1 MSFMY
6 RSKPTEI
13 NNRGLSQKLLY
24 EVIMPPKA
32 AIALPNT
39 AIYNMIRFWG
49 RKPWNIVR
57 KHIEHYTKEGG
68 IVFDPFAGCGVA
80 TIEAL
85 KTCRRSIYND
95 LNKFLCFLAR
105 TSCKPVDIDK
115 LEEYFK
121 ILTKQVLQKKHIV
134 LLDGKSTPIAYDWLY
149 STTCPAD
156 KMPAAIRDVLYVLSY
171 KPTED
176 KEKLTKLVKIG
187 RKRKIAKLA
196 VSLYKVISK
205 HEQITHPE
213 MVKAAKLKVAPEM
226 YLRAVRVL
234 EDFGLIVNVGE
245 TPTLIRYECSNR
257 KCKEREKEPDKE
269 DILKLN
275 EISRMIPTYY
285 YPTDTLCYPSKERFL
300 TKRPGTESVD
310 KLFTKRTLIA
320 LSIVRNEI
328 EQLDAEDSIKE
339 ALFLCFAAI
348 LEHVSKMQRP
358 NKKGWDAKNY
368 IIRPVFLEQNVY
380 QVFKTRFKRI
390 IAGKKE
396 SKKEIAPFYKES
408 VDPLNVI
415 DAKANVCF
423 LNADARETL
432 LPEEKV
438 DYVFTDPEYG
448 DSIQYYELSYMASK
462 WLKLETDWK
471 KEIVVNTKQG
481 KPPDVYRDA
490 LVEAFKQIYKALK
503 TGKYMTVTFHNREI
517 KYWNALM
524 YAIQIAGFKY
534 VSSVYQTP
542 QKEYTNWL
550 YRQNPG
556 SMSGDI
562 YITFYKPPLKEPLE
576 EAQVD
581 VERVIQNIV
590 LPEAREIILLHGGQA
605 TYNQLVRGIT
615 LRLINEGLMHKAEI
629 RDLDYVKVF
638 DSHFKRIGKI
648 DIWGL
653 RQDEKVSPIDFIPL
667 DKRIEWI
674 IFSVF
679 NEKGGKILINDA
691 LAAIFTT
698 LRNAKTPEN
707 EEIVDVLKGLAD
719 PKPENG
725 QPYWEL
731 RKGIQ
736 VTLDEAPT
744 LPPKVPVTLIKEQD
758 EDLNHDRIIR
768 VMCELGKAMGYD
780 VWIGEPEVKKDPDLK
795 AYATISELEIS
806 GFDETALRRLKN
818 SDVIWLIRRTIPVA
832 IIEVEHTTDPRLGLM
847 RMVNIFEELPH
858 LNVKTITIIPDRKV
872 RVLDRISE
880 EPSIK
885 RLIGEREVLYSTY
898 SKITELF
905 DTLEQS
911 KPTLEDFIKICQR
924 LVEKS
929 S

>member
-1 MSFMY
+1 MGSC
-6 RSKPTEI
+6 
-13 NNRGLSQKLLY
+13 QKLLY
-24 EVIMPPKA
+24 EVALPPKA
-32 AIALPNT
+32 AVAFPNT

-57 KHIEHYTKEGG
+57 KHVEHYTKEGE

-85 KTCRRSIYND
+85 KTGRRSIYND
-95 LNKFLCFLAR
+95 LNRFLRFLAR

-115 LEEYFK
+115 LKEYFK
-121 ILTKQVLQKKHIV
+121 ILTEQVLQKKHTV
-134 LLDGKSTPIAYDWLY
+134 SLDGKPTPIDYDWLY

-156 KMPAAIRDVLYVLSY
+156 NMPATVCDVIYVLSY
-171 KPTED
+171 KPIENR
-176 KEKLTKLVKIG
+176 EKLSKLVRVG
-187 RKRKIAKLA
+187 RKRKVAKLA
-196 VSLYKVISK
+196 VALYKVISK
-205 HEQITHPE
+205 HKQITHPE
-213 MVKAAKLKVAPEM
+213 VVREAKARVAPEM
-226 YLRAVRVL
+226 YMRAIRIL
-234 EDFGLIVNVGE
+234 EYFGLIVNVGE
-245 TPTLIRYECSNR
+245 TPTLIRYKCSNKR
-257 KCKEREKEPDKE
+257 CKKKEKEPKRE
-269 DILKLN
+269 DIAKLD
-275 EISRMIPTYY
+275 EISRMTSTYY
-285 YPTDTLCYPSKERFL
+285 YPKDSLYYPSKERFL

-320 LSIVRNEI
+320 LSIIRNEI
-328 EQLDAEDSIKE
+328 EQLDVEDSIKE
-339 ALFLCFAAI
+339 TLFLCFAAI

-380 QVFKTRFKRI
+380 SVFETRFERI
-390 IAGKKE
+390 VAGKKE
-396 SKKEIAPFYKES
+396 IEKEIASSYEES
-408 VDPLNVI
+408 VAPLNVI
-415 DAKANVCF
+415 DEKANVCF
-423 LNADARETL
+423 LEADAREL
-432 LPEEKV
+432 SLPEEKV

-471 KEIVVNTKQG
+471 KEIVVNPKQG
-481 KPPDVYRDA
+481 KTPDVYRDA
-490 LVEAFKQIYKALK
+490 LVEAFKRVYKALK
-503 TGKYMTVTFHNREI
+503 TGKSMTVTFHSREI

-524 YAIQIAGFKY
+524 YAIQVAGFKY
-534 VSSVYQTP
+534 ISSVYQTP

-562 YITFYKPPLKEPLE
+562 YITFYKPAIREPTE
-576 EAQVD
+576 EIQVD
-581 VERVIQNIV
+581 VERVVQNIV

-629 RDLDYVKVF
+629 RDLDYVKLF
-638 DSHFKRIGKI
+638 DTHFKRLGKI

-679 NEKGGKILINDA
+679 NEKGGRILINDA

-707 EEIVDVLKGLAD
+707 EEILDVLGALAE
-719 PKPENG
+719 PKLQNG

-731 RKGIQ
+731 GKSIQ
-736 VTLDEAPT
+736 ATLDETP
-744 LPPKVPVTLIKEQD
+744 LPPKVPVTLTREPE

-768 VMCELGKAMGYD
+768 VMCELGKTMGYD
-780 VWIGEPEVKKDPDLK
+780 VSIGEPEVKKDPELK
-795 AYATISELEIS
+795 TYATIPELEIS
-806 GFDETALRRLKN
+806 GFDETALRRLRN
-818 SDVIWLIRRTIPVA
+818 SDVIWLMRRTIPVA
-832 IIEVEHTTDPRLGLM
+832 IVEVEHTTDPRLGLM
-847 RMVNIFEELPH
+847 RMANIFEELPH
-858 LNVKTITIIPDRKV
+858 LNVKAITVIPDRKV
-872 RVLDRISE
+872 RALERLSE

-885 RLIGEREVLYSTY
+885 RLVGEREVLYSTY
-898 SKITELF
+898 AKVTELY
-905 DTLEQS
+905 DTIEQIT
-911 KPTLEDFIKICQR
+911 PEIEDFIRICKR
-924 LVEKS
+924 LVEKPS
-929 S
+929 

>member
-1 MSFMY
+1 
-6 RSKPTEI
+6 
-13 NNRGLSQKLLY
+13 
-24 EVIMPPKA
+24 MPPKA
-32 AIALPNT
+32 AVAFPNT

-57 KHIEHYTKEGG
+57 KHVEHYTKEGE

-80 TIEAL
+80 AIEAL
-85 KTCRRSIYND
+85 KTHRRSIYND
-95 LNKFLCFLAR
+95 LNKFLRLLAR
-105 TSCKPVDIDK
+105 TSCKPVDINK
-115 LEEYFK
+115 LKEYSK
-121 ILTKQVLQKKHIV
+121 ILKKQVLQEGHTV
-134 LLDGKSTPIAYDWLY
+134 LVEGKATSIDYDWFY
-149 STTCPAD
+149 TTFCPAD
-156 KMPAAIRDVLYVLSY
+156 NMPATIRDVIYVLSY
-171 KPTED
+171 KPVED
-176 KEKLTKLVKIG
+176 REKFAKLVRVGK
-187 RKRKIAKLA
+187 KRKIAKLA
-196 VSLYKVISK
+196 VTLYKVICK
-205 HEQITHPE
+205 HKQTTHPE
-213 MVKAAKLKVAPEM
+213 LVEEAKVKVAPEM
-226 YLRAVRVL
+226 YMRAIRVL

-245 TPTLIRYECSNR
+245 TPILIRYKCSNK
-257 KCKEREKEPDKE
+257 KCSGNEKKPSRQ
-269 DILKLN
+269 DIEKLD
-275 EISRMIPTYY
+275 EIAKMKPAYF
-285 YPTDTLCYPSKERFL
+285 YPTDSLHYPSCERFL
-300 TKRPGTESVD
+300 TKRPGTESVN
-310 KLFTKRTLIA
+310 KLFTGRTLIA
-320 LSIVRNEI
+320 LSIIRNGI

-339 ALFLCFAAI
+339 SFFLCFAAI

-380 QVFKTRFKRI
+380 PAFETRFNRLV
-390 IAGKKE
+390 AGKE
-396 SKKEIAPFYKES
+396 EVEKEIGSFYRES
-408 VDPLNVI
+408 VEPLNVI
-415 DAKANVCF
+415 NGKANVCF
-423 LNADARETL
+423 SNADAREVS
-432 LPEEKV
+432 LPEEKI

-448 DSIQYYELSYMASK
+448 DSIQYYELSFMAST

-481 KPPDVYRDA
+481 KTPDIYRDA
-490 LVEAFKQIYKALK
+490 LVEAFKQVYKTLK

-524 YAIQIAGFKY
+524 YAIQVAGFKY

-562 YITFYKPPLKEPLE
+562 YITFHKPSFKEPVQE
-576 EAQVD
+576 VEVD
-581 VERVIQNIV
+581 VERVIRNIV

-605 TYNQLVRGIT
+605 TYNQLVRGVT

-629 RDLDYVKVF
+629 RDLDYVKLF
-638 DSHFKRIGKI
+638 DFHFKRIGKI

-653 RQDEKVSPIDFIPL
+653 KEDEKVSSIDFIPL

-679 NEKGGKILINDA
+679 NEKGGRILINDA

-707 EEIVDVLKGLAD
+707 EEILDVLKDLAD
-719 PKPENG
+719 PKPQNG

-736 VTLDEAPT
+736 VTLDRAPT
-744 LPPKVPVTLIKEQD
+744 LPPKVSLSLPKEPE

-768 VMCELGKAMGYD
+768 VMCELGKTMGYD
-780 VWIGEPEVKKDPDLK
+780 VWVGEPEIKKDPDLK
-795 AYATISELEIS
+795 VHATVSELEIS

-847 RMVNIFEELPH
+847 RMTNIFEELPH
-858 LNVKTITIIPDRKV
+858 LNVKAVTIIPDRKV
-872 RVLDRISE
+872 RILERISE

-885 RLIGEREVLYSTY
+885 HLLGEREVLYSTY
-898 SKITELF
+898 SKVTELL
-905 DTLEQS
+905 DSTERI
-911 KPTLEDFIKICQR
+911 KPKIGDFIQIC
-924 LVEKS
+924 EKLITRVA
-929 S
+929 

>member
-1 MSFMY
+1 MCAP
-6 RSKPTEI
+6 KPAETI
-13 NNRGLSQKLLY
+13 IRGSSQELLY
-24 EVIMPPKA
+24 EVTMPPKA
-32 AIALPNT
+32 AVAFPNT
-39 AIYNMIRFWG
+39 AMYNMIRFWG

-57 KHIEHYTKEGG
+57 KHIEHYTKEGE

-85 KTCRRSIYND
+85 KTRRRSMYND
-95 LNKFLCFLAR
+95 LNKFLRFLAR
-105 TSCKPVDIDK
+105 TSCKPLDIDK

-121 ILTKQVLQKKHIV
+121 ILRKQVLQKNHTV
-134 LLDGKSTPIAYDWLY
+134 LLDGKSTPIDYDWLY

-156 KMPAAIRDVLYVLSY
+156 KMPATIRDVIYVLSY
-171 KPTED
+171 KPIENR
-176 KEKLTKLVKIG
+176 EKLSKLVKVG
-187 RKRKIAKLA
+187 RKRKTAKLA
-196 VSLYKVISK
+196 VAIYKVISK
-205 HEQITHPE
+205 HEQIRHPE
-213 MVKAAKLKVAPEM
+213 MVKEAKVRVAPEM
-226 YLRAVRVL
+226 YLRAIRVL

-257 KCKEREKEPDKE
+257 KCKEKEKEPSKE
-269 DILKLN
+269 DIVKLD
-275 EISRMIPTYY
+275 EISRMMPIYY
-285 YPTDTLCYPSKERFL
+285 YPTDSLCYPSKERFL

-320 LSIVRNEI
+320 LSIIRNEI
-328 EQLDAEDSIKE
+328 EQLDVEDSIKE

-380 QVFKTRFKRI
+380 PVFETRFKRI

-396 SKKEIAPFYKES
+396 IEKEIAPFYRES

-423 LNADARETL
+423 LEADAREVS

-481 KPPDVYRDA
+481 KSPDVYRDA
-490 LVEAFKQIYKALK
+490 LVEAFKQIYKVLK
-503 TGKYMTVTFHNREI
+503 TGKYMTVTFHSREI

-562 YITFYKPPLKEPLE
+562 YITFYKPAFKEPLE

-581 VERVIQNIV
+581 VGRVIQNIV

-615 LRLINEGLMHKAEI
+615 LRLINKGLMHKAEI

-638 DSHFKRIGKI
+638 DSHFKRLGKI

-667 DKRIEWI
+667 DKRIEWT

-707 EEIVDVLKGLAD
+707 EEIVDVLRALAE

-736 VTLDEAPT
+736 VTLDETPT
-744 LPPKVPVTLIKEQD
+744 LPPKVPVTLIKEQE

-780 VWIGEPEVKKDPDLK
+780 VCIGEPEVKKDPDLK

-818 SDVIWLIRRTIPVA
+818 SDVIWLMRRTIPVA

-885 RLIGEREVLYSTY
+885 RLIGGREVLYSTY

-911 KPTLEDFIKICQR
+911 KPTLEDFIKICQK